1 MYYNRFQEKIF
12 FYSLLTKNKNGITK
26 QDVKD
31 YLIQQLQDDVG
42 LDNDINDLH
51 HFLINQDYFIIGYY
65 QARKWLEKESVFE
78 AIEKIREYEQF
89 NFGEVTT
96 DFSDEEKTANMLA
109 YVLADEIL
117 NENNTYQLFSRMP
130 GNFNEDKRDLLV
142 DSLENS

>member
-1 MYYNRFQEKIF
+1 MNI
-12 FYSLLTKNKNGITK
+12 LK

-51 HFLINQDYFIIGYY
+51 HYLINEDYFIIGYY

-78 AIEKIREYEQF
+78 AIEKIKDYEQF

-96 DFSDEEKTANMLA
+96 DFSDEEQTANMLA

-117 NENNTYQLFSRMP
+117 NENNTYQLFSRMS
-130 GNFNEDKRDLLV
+130 GNFDEDKRDLLV
-142 DSLENS
+142 NSLENS

>member
-1 MYYNRFQEKIF
+1 MNI
-12 FYSLLTKNKNGITK
+12 LK

-51 HFLINQDYFIIGYY
+51 HYLINEDYFIIGYY

-78 AIEKIREYEQF
+78 AIEKIREYEES

-96 DFSDEEKTANMLA
+96 DFSNEEKTANMLA

-117 NENNTYQLFSRMP
+117 NETNTYQLFSRML
-130 GNFNEDKRDLLV
+130 GNFDEDKRDLLV

>member
-1 MYYNRFQEKIF
+1 ME
-12 FYSLLTKNKNGITK
+12 LLK

-51 HFLINQDYFIIGYY
+51 HYLINEDYFLIGYY
-65 QARKWLEKESVFE
+65 NCRKWLEKESVFK
-78 AIEKIREYEQF
+78 AIEKIKEYEEL
-89 NFGEVTT
+89 NLGEVST
-96 DFSDEEKTANMLA
+96 DFSNEERTANMLA

-117 NENNTYQLFSRMP
+117 NENKTYQLFSGMC
-130 GNFNEDKRDLLV
+130 GVFDEDKRDLLV

>member
-1 MYYNRFQEKIF
+1 MNI
-12 FYSLLTKNKNGITK
+12 LKN
-26 QDVKD
+26 DVKD
-31 YLIQQLQDDVG
+31 YLIQQLNDDIG

-51 HFLINQDYFIIGYY
+51 HFLINEDYFIIGYY

>member
-1 MYYNRFQEKIF
+1 MNI
-12 FYSLLTKNKNGITK
+12 LK

-31 YLIQQLQDDVG
+31 YLVQQLQDDVG

-51 HFLINQDYFIIGYY
+51 HFLINEDYFIIGYY

-78 AIEKIREYEQF
+78 AIEKIKDYEES

-117 NENNTYQLFSRMP
+117 NENNTYQLFSRMS
-130 GNFNEDKRDLLV
+130 GNFDEDKRDLLV

>member
-1 MYYNRFQEKIF
+1 ME
-12 FYSLLTKNKNGITK
+12 LLK

-31 YLIQQLQDDVG
+31 YLIQQLQDNIG

-51 HFLINQDYFIIGYY
+51 HYLINEDYFIIGYY

-78 AIEKIREYEQF
+78 AIEKIKDYEQS

>member
-1 MYYNRFQEKIF
+1 MNI
-12 FYSLLTKNKNGITK
+12 LK

-51 HFLINQDYFIIGYY
+51 HYLINEDYFIIGYY

-78 AIEKIREYEQF
+78 SIEKIKDYEKS

-109 YVLADEIL
+109 YILADEIL

>member
-1 MYYNRFQEKIF
+1 MNI
-12 FYSLLTKNKNGITK
+12 LK

-31 YLIQQLQDDVG
+31 YLVQQLQDDVG
-42 LDNDINDLH
+42 LDNDINNLH
-51 HFLINQDYFIIGYY
+51 HYLINQDYFLIGYY
-65 QARKWLEKESVFE
+65 NCRKWLEKESVFE
-78 AIEKIREYEQF
+78 AIEKIKDYEQC

-117 NENNTYQLFSRMP
+117 NENNTYQLFSRML
-130 GNFNEDKRDLLV
+130 GNFDEDKRDLLV

>member
-1 MYYNRFQEKIF
+1 ME
-12 FYSLLTKNKNGITK
+12 LLK

-31 YLIQQLQDDVG
+31 YLIQQLQDNVG
-42 LDNDINDLH
+42 LDNDINDLNKY
-51 HFLINQDYFIIGYY
+51 LINEDYFIIGYY

>member
-1 MYYNRFQEKIF
+1 MNI
-12 FYSLLTKNKNGITK
+12 LK

-51 HFLINQDYFIIGYY
+51 HYLINEDYFIIGYY

-78 AIEKIREYEQF
+78 AIEKIKEYEQF

-117 NENNTYQLFSRMP
+117 NENNTYQLFSRMS
-130 GNFNEDKRDLLV
+130 GNFDEDKRNLLV

>member
-1 MYYNRFQEKIF
+1 ME
-12 FYSLLTKNKNGITK
+12 LLK

-51 HFLINQDYFIIGYY
+51 HYLINEDYFLIGYY
-65 QARKWLEKESVFE
+65 NCRKWLEKESVFE
-78 AIEKIREYEQF
+78 AIEKIKEYEES
-89 NFGEVTT
+89 NFGEVST
-96 DFSDEEKTANMLA
+96 DFSNEEKVANMLA

>member
-1 MYYNRFQEKIF
+1 MNI
-12 FYSLLTKNKNGITK
+12 LK

-51 HFLINQDYFIIGYY
+51 HYLINEDYFLIGYY
-65 QARKWLEKESVFE
+65 NCRKWLEKESVFE
-78 AIEKIREYEQF
+78 AIEKIKDYEES

-117 NENNTYQLFSRMP
+117 NENNTYQLFSRMS
-130 GNFNEDKRDLLV
+130 GKFDEDKRNLLV

>member
-1 MYYNRFQEKIF
+1 MNI
-12 FYSLLTKNKNGITK
+12 LK

-51 HFLINQDYFIIGYY
+51 HYLINEDYFIIGYY

-78 AIEKIREYEQF
+78 SIEKIKDYEKS

-117 NENNTYQLFSRMP
+117 NENNTYQLFSRML
-130 GNFNEDKRDLLV
+130 GNFDEDKRDLLV

>member
-1 MYYNRFQEKIF
+1 MD
-12 FYSLLTKNKNGITK
+12 LLK

-42 LDNDINDLH
+42 LNNDIDDLH

-65 QARKWLEKESVFE
+65 PARKWLEKESVFE
-78 AIEKIREYEQF
+78 AIEKIKDYEQL
-89 NFGEVTT
+89 NFGEVST
-96 DFSDEEKTANMLA
+96 DLSSSENVANMLA

-117 NENNTYQLFSRMP
+117 NENNTYQLFSRML
-130 GNFNEDKRDLLV
+130 GNFDEDKRDLLV

>member
-1 MYYNRFQEKIF
+1 MNI
-12 FYSLLTKNKNGITK
+12 LK
-26 QDVKD
+26 QDVKH

-51 HFLINQDYFIIGYY
+51 HYLINEDYFLIGYY
-65 QARKWLEKESVFE
+65 NCRKWLEKESVFE
-78 AIEKIREYEQF
+78 AIEKIKEYEQS

-117 NENNTYQLFSRMP
+117 NENKTYQLLSRMY
-130 GNFNEDKRDLLV
+130 GLFDEDKRDLLV

>member
-1 MYYNRFQEKIF
+1 ME
-12 FYSLLTKNKNGITK
+12 LLK

-42 LDNDINDLH
+42 IDNDINDLH
-51 HFLINQDYFIIGYY
+51 HYLINQDYFIIGYY

-96 DFSDEEKTANMLA
+96 DFSNEERKFETK
-109 YVLADEIL
+109 
-117 NENNTYQLFSRMP
+117 
-130 GNFNEDKRDLLV
+130 FNIKARWSLGGLRAAFFFKCYGKQWNQRSKNDMEKRE
-142 DSLENS
+142 LEN

>member
-1 MYYNRFQEKIF
+1 MNI
-12 FYSLLTKNKNGITK
+12 LK

-51 HFLINQDYFIIGYY
+51 HFLINEDYFIIGYY

-78 AIEKIREYEQF
+78 SIEKIKDYEKS

-109 YVLADEIL
+109 YILADEIL
-117 NENNTYQLFSRMP
+117 NENNTYQLFSRMS
-130 GNFNEDKRDLLV
+130 GNFDEDKRDLLV
-142 DSLENS
+142 NSLENS

>member
-1 MYYNRFQEKIF
+1 MNI
-12 FYSLLTKNKNGITK
+12 LK

-51 HFLINQDYFIIGYY
+51 HYLINQDYFLIGYY
-65 QARKWLEKESVFE
+65 NCRKWLEKESVFE
-78 AIEKIREYEQF
+78 AIEKIKDYEQF

-96 DFSDEEKTANMLA
+96 DFSDEEQTANMLA

-117 NENNTYQLFSRMP
+117 NENNTYQLFSRML
-130 GNFNEDKRDLLV
+130 GNFDEDKRDLLV

>member
-1 MYYNRFQEKIF
+1 ME
-12 FYSLLTKNKNGITK
+12 LLK

-31 YLIQQLQDDVG
+31 YLIQQLQDNVG

-51 HFLINQDYFIIGYY
+51 HYLINQDYFLIGYY
-65 QARKWLEKESVFE
+65 NCRKWLEKESVFE
-78 AIEKIREYEQF
+78 AIEKIKDYEQS

-117 NENNTYQLFSRMP
+117 NENNTYQLFSRML
-130 GNFNEDKRDLLV
+130 GNFDEDKRDLLV

>member
-1 MYYNRFQEKIF
+1 MNI
-12 FYSLLTKNKNGITK
+12 LK

-31 YLIQQLQDDVG
+31 YLIQQLNDDVG

-51 HFLINQDYFIIGYY
+51 HYLINEDYFIIGYY

-78 AIEKIREYEQF
+78 AVEKIKNYEES

-109 YVLADEIL
+109 YILADEIL
-117 NENNTYQLFSRMP
+117 NENNTYQLFSKMS
-130 GNFNEDKRDLLV
+130 GNFDEDKRDLLV

>member
-1 MYYNRFQEKIF
+1 MNI
-12 FYSLLTKNKNGITK
+12 LK

-51 HFLINQDYFIIGYY
+51 HYLINEDYFIIGYY

-78 AIEKIREYEQF
+78 SIEKIKDYEKS

-109 YVLADEIL
+109 YILADEIL
-117 NENNTYQLFSRMP
+117 NENNTYQLFSRMS
-130 GNFNEDKRDLLV
+130 GNFDEDKRDLLV

>member
-1 MYYNRFQEKIF
+1 MNI
-12 FYSLLTKNKNGITK
+12 LK

-51 HFLINQDYFIIGYY
+51 HYLINEDYFLIGYY
-65 QARKWLEKESVFE
+65 NSRKWLEKESVFE
-78 AIEKIREYEQF
+78 AIEKIKEYEQF

>member
-1 MYYNRFQEKIF
+1 MNI
-12 FYSLLTKNKNGITK
+12 LK

-51 HFLINQDYFIIGYY
+51 HYLINQDYFLIGYY
-65 QARKWLEKESVFE
+65 NCRKWLEKESVFE
-78 AIEKIREYEQF
+78 AIEKIKDYEQS

-117 NENNTYQLFSRMP
+117 NENNTYQLFSRML
-130 GNFNEDKRDLLV
+130 GNFDEDKRDLLV

>member
-1 MYYNRFQEKIF
+1 MNI
-12 FYSLLTKNKNGITK
+12 LK

-31 YLIQQLQDDVG
+31 YLVQQLQDDVG
-42 LDNDINDLH
+42 LDNDINNLH
-51 HFLINQDYFIIGYY
+51 HYLINQDYFLIGYY
-65 QARKWLEKESVFE
+65 NCRKWLEKESVFE
-78 AIEKIREYEQF
+78 AIEKIKDYEQS

-117 NENNTYQLFSRMP
+117 NENNTYQLFSGMY
-130 GNFNEDKRDLLV
+130 GVFDKDKRDLLI